1 MSDRL
6 AVDGDE
12 LERFMRL
19 LKRSLRSLEGVHK
32 ALRDSTITG
41 LGTDDL
47 DDACQYFQDDWK
59 YGTGQIGEQV
69 DELTEIVEESKD
81 SYAEVDKALEE
92 NLAKASQG
100 GGK

>member
-1 MSDRL
+1 MADRL

-19 LKRSLRSLEGVHK
+19 LKRSVRSLEGVHK
-32 ALRDSTITG
+32 ALRDSTISG

-47 DDACQYFQDDWK
+47 DDACQDFQDDWK

-69 DELTEIVEESKD
+69 EELAEIVGDSKE

-92 NLAKASQG
+92 NLAKSAQG
-100 GGK
+100 GGT